1 MFKDLKEN
9 VDIMIEDIGNL
20 SRETET
26 TKENEEKF

>member
-26 TKENEEKF
+26 TKESEGKF

>member
-1 MFKDLKEN
+1 MFKDLKET

-26 TKENEEKF
+26 TKENEGKF